1 MTVKNEAKSEPA
13 FSILVIRCDR
23 LGDVLLSTPVFS
35 AIKQNFKG
43 ARLTVMVQDFVAPV
57 IRGLPEVDE
66 VLIYEPK
73 GRHAGI
79 RGFFRLLGELRA
91 RHFRMG
97 ILLQSQFRLAAAVFG
112 AGIRYRVGPL
122 SKIYSFFFYNRGL
135 RQRRSRVEMHEADY
149 NLQLLRRIGVRVVA
163 RAQETRAAVAP
174 EKVVAARSWLWEQ
187 GWDPSSP
194 LIAIH
199 PGMGGSALN
208 WPELHYAELAKALV
222 QEGKTVVLSAGAAE
236 YGLVD
241 RIADLILKPDSSVSA
256 GNERGPG
263 KLLIYRGGENGRN
276 LEDLGAL
283 YTHAAVVVAPS
294 TGPLH
299 LAVSLGRPVVTFY
312 PPIRVQSAIRWG
324 PYLKDEERASI
335 LVPDNYCG
343 EDYKCRGPVCHYY
356 PCMSR
361 LSVPEALTEVH
372 HQIDYAKNQV

>member
-1 MTVKNEAKSEPA
+1 MTVKMEPS
-13 FSILVIRCDR
+13 FSILVIRGDR

-43 ARLTVMVQDFVAPV
+43 AKLTVMVQDFVAPV

-66 VLIYEPK
+66 VLVYDPRGK
-73 GRHAGI
+73 HAGI
-79 RGFFRLLGELRA
+79 RGFFRLLGELRT
-91 RHFRMG
+91 RRFRMA

-135 RQRRSRVEMHEADY
+135 RQRRSKVEMHEADY
-149 NLQLLRRIGVRVVA
+149 NLQLLRRIGVRVA
-163 RAQETRAAVAP
+163 GRAQETHAAVSP
-174 EKVVAARSWLWEQ
+174 EKREAARKWLGES
-187 GWDPSSP
+187 GWDSSQT

-208 WPELHYAELAKALV
+208 WPELHYVELTKALV
-222 QEGKTVVLSAGAAE
+222 HEGRTVVLTGGAAE
-236 YGLVD
+236 SALVD
-241 RIADLILKPDSSVSA
+241 RIADAVHKGAADSEK
-256 GNERGPG
+256 GTG

-276 LEDLGAL
+276 LEDLGGV
-283 YTHAAVVVAPS
+283 YSHATVVVAPS

-299 LAVSLGRPVVTFY
+299 LAVALGRPVVTFY

-324 PYLKDEERASI
+324 PYLKDEDRASI

-343 EDYKCRGPVCHYY
+343 EDLQCRGPVCHYY

-361 LSVPEALTEVH
+361 LSVSEALTEVH
-372 HQIDYAKNQV
+372 HQIDYAKNQVQAPRA